1 MKTASPNI
9 KNTHTLLQCERFRT
23 FMEKAI
29 YPIGLVGPV
38 ITIPQL
44 IQVWMTQDAGGLSLV
59 TWSTWILIG
68 VFWLLYGLSKND
80 RALVYSYM
88 AWITV
93 EGGVIV
99 GILAYS

>member
-1 MKTASPNI
+1 MQN
-9 KNTHTLLQCERFRT
+9 NGFFLQSERFRT

-44 IQVWMTQDAGGLSLV
+44 IQVWMTQDASGLSLV
-59 TWSTWILIG
+59 TWGTWILIG

-88 AWITV
+88 AWIVV
-93 EGGVIV
+93 EGGVIA
-99 GILAYS
+99 GIVAYS